1 MAVGLGTTR
10 KAYKPM
16 TVSSRTDSQGRPAA
30 ISLLL
35 SDVDGTLVTKDK
47 RLTPATIEA
56 VRRLGENGI
65 TFAITS
71 SRPPRGL
78 MHLVEP
84 LNLTTPIAGFNSGM
98 VMNRDGE
105 VLRRFSLDAEITRQ
119 VIGILDARG
128 IDVWFFHGN
137 DWLVR
142 DAAGVYVDHE
152 HKTIGYGPTQTAD
165 FEHALGGATKI
176 VGVSQDFA
184 RLAQCETDMR
194 NAFGDAASIALSQSY
209 YLDITHLDAN
219 KGSAVLALAE
229 LFKIPASQIAT
240 IGDMS
245 NDVRMFEKSGFSI
258 AMGNAAD
265 AVKAK
270 AHVTTDS
277 NQNDGFAK
285 AVERFI
291 LPAAVAGPGQ
301 RDP

>member
-1 MAVGLGTTR
+1 
-10 KAYKPM
+10 
-16 TVSSRTDSQGRPAA
+16 
-30 ISLLL
+30 LL

-71 SRPPRGL
+71 SRPPQGL

-98 VMNRDGE
+98 VMDRDRK
-105 VLRRFSLDAEITRQ
+105 VLRQFSLDAEITRR
-119 VIGILDARG
+119 VIGMLDARG

-137 DWLVR
+137 DWLVL
-142 DAAGVYVDHE
+142 DTSGVYVDHE
-152 HKTIGYGPTQTAD
+152 HKTIGYGPIETAN
-165 FEHALGGATKI
+165 FEHAFGGATKI
-176 VGVSQDFA
+176 VGVSRDFA
-184 RLAQCETDMR
+184 RLAQCEIEMR
-194 NAFGDAASIALSQSY
+194 NALGNAASIALSQSY

-229 LFKIPASQIAT
+229 LFNIPTSEIAT

-258 AMGNAAD
+258 AMGNATD
-265 AVKAK
+265 AIKAK
-270 AHVTTDS
+270 AHVTTES
-277 NQNDGFAK
+277 NQDDGFAK

-291 LPAAVAGPGQ
+291 LPMAAAGASR